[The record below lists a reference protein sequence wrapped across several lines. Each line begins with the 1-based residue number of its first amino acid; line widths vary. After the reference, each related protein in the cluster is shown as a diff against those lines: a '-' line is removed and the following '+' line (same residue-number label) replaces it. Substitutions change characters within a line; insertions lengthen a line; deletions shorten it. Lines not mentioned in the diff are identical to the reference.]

1 MSEEYSDEE
10 RDVIEGRVNAWYV
23 AFARS
28 ERFGQLLGAM
38 KDDAKGIVMCF
49 SDFMYAYEG
58 QSPDLWS
65 IAGME
70 NCCTETMPRRMTGD
84 AQAFEAIAPV
94 LSSFFRF
101 LEEAGLLL
109 SAGLLA
115 RKVEQLG
122 PTIVE
127 NGTDPTKWGDAK
139 TFGMAMHEAGVDMS
153 NREEVEGFM
162 SQHNQALSRGKALAQ
177 PYDTLVQQY
186 SHGLLEG
193 EAFPQPQRR
202 SPTKAKRN
210 MQKASR
216 RKNRR

>member
-10 RDVIEGRVNAWYV
+10 RDVIEKRIGAWYDV
-23 AFARS
+23 FARS
-28 ERFGQLLGAM
+28 DRFGQLTSVM
-38 KDDAKGIVMCF
+38 KDDAKGVVMCF

-70 NCCTETMPRRMTGD
+70 QCCTETMPRRMMGD
-84 AQAFEAIAPV
+84 PKAFESIAPV

-101 LEEAGLLL
+101 LEEAGSLL

-115 RKVEQLG
+115 RRVEQLG
-122 PTIVE
+122 PIIVK
-127 NGTDPTKWGDAK
+127 NGTDPSKWGHAK
-139 TFGMAMHEAGVDMS
+139 TFGMAAFAAGVDMNNQEDLQRFAAQYNRRLQGGDFSS
-153 NREEVEGFM
+153 NPMR
-162 SQHNQALSRGKALAQ
+162 SL
-177 PYDTLVQQY
+177 D
-186 SHGLLEG
+186 
-193 EAFPQPQRR
+193 FPSSPMVDYTQSQRR
-202 SPTKAKRN
+202 RPTKAKCN

>member
-10 RDVIEGRVNAWYV
+10 RDVIDGKMLEWYEE
-23 AFARS
+23 FARS
-28 ERFGQLLGAM
+28 ERFGQLPDAM
-38 KDDAKGIVMCF
+38 KDDAKGVVMCF

-58 QSPDLWS
+58 QVPDLWS

-70 NCCTETMPRRMTGD
+70 KCCTETMPLRMTGD
-84 AQAFEAIAPV
+84 AQAFESIAPV

-115 RKVEQLG
+115 RRVEQLG
-122 PTIVE
+122 PIIVQ
-127 NGTDPTKWGDAK
+127 NGTDPSKWGHAK
-139 TFGMAMHEAGVDMS
+139 TFGMAAFEAGVDMS
-153 NREEVEGFM
+153 NPEAV
-162 SQHNQALSRGKALAQ
+162 
-177 PYDTLVQQY
+177 
-186 SHGLLEG
+186 
-193 EAFPQPQRR
+193 EAFIIQYNHQLQDGESFVETCRRGLGFPSPPMANYAQSQRQR
-202 SPTKAKRN
+202 PTKTKLN

>member
-10 RDVIEGRVNAWYV
+10 RDIIEKRVDAWYD

-28 ERFGQLLGAM
+28 GHFGQLTNAM
-38 KDDAKGIVMCF
+38 KDDAKGVVMCF

-70 NCCTETMPRRMTGD
+70 QCCTETMPLRMTGD
-84 AQAFEAIAPV
+84 ARAFESIGPV

-101 LEEAGLLL
+101 LEDAGLLL

-115 RKVEQLG
+115 RRVEQLG
-122 PTIVE
+122 PTIVQ
-127 NGTDPTKWGDAK
+127 NGTNPSKWGPAK
-139 TFGMAMHEAGVDMS
+139 TFGMAAFAAGVDMS
-153 NREEVEGFM
+153 NREEIERFMVEYNRRLQGGDFSSNPM
-162 SQHNQALSRGKALAQ
+162 RAL
-177 PYDTLVQQY
+177 D
-186 SHGLLEG
+186 
-193 EAFPQPQRR
+193 FPSSPMADYTQSQRR
-202 SPTKAKRN
+202 QPTKAKRN

-216 RKNRR
+216 RKNRQ